1 MRFCAHMPNQREM
14 QEKNNNVIVF
24 SVVGFSELWVICA
37 ICTEGSGPQEL
48 CGSRQQGLYGGG
60 LNGNADVLAFC
71 AWQTVNSGS
80 GLWCVL
86 LFAASI
92 VIVLKIPIT
101 DKIVLVPGAA
111 SLGP

>member
-1 MRFCAHMPNQREM
+1 MLYVQRAQARE
-14 QEKNNNVIVF
+14 
-24 SVVGFSELWVICA
+24 SPA
-37 ICTEGSGPQEL
+37 APAA
-48 CGSRQQGLYGGG
+48 GLYGDG
-60 LNGNADVLAFC
+60 LNGNADVLAFR